1 MDIKKGLALRH
12 ISRGSTYIV
21 IHVGQLSL
29 PADMLKD
36 ETVLVADQGS
46 ELVQIFEA
54 TAGDPIGVQNDGD
67 GRSDEMW
74 VLYRSMSPSEDTE
87 IPELWLRP
95 LKEFTGRFT
104 EVF

>member
-29 PADMLKD
+29 PSDMLKD

-46 ELVQIFEA
+46 ELVQVFGA
-54 TAGDPIGVQNDGD
+54 AAGDPIGVQNDGD
-67 GRSDEMW
+67 GRSDEAW
-74 VLYRSMSPSEDTE
+74 VLYRSMSPSDNTE
-87 IPELWLRP
+87 VPELWLRP
-95 LKEFTGRFT
+95 LKEFSGRFT